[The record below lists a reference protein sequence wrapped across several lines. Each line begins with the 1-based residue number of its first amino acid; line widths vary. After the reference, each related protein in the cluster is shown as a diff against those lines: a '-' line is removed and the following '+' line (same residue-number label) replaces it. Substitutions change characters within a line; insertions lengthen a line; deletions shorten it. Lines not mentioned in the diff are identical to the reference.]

1 MLGKGNQPIRPP
13 PKELGAGAARGAGP
27 PNPPSFYYTIR
38 SCVLSSVFTKKFF
51 FIFFIYISPF
61 IISYFGSVCQVFF
74 KNFFKKI
81 FHFSIDFWFRKWYN
95 YYRKWKEKGENGIGV
110 RRMLNPPK
118 SPLIILYHKELG
130 FVKSFWENF
139 SKKYFKKLLT
149 FG

>member
-1 MLGKGNQPIRPP
+1 MFLLKN
-13 PKELGAGAARGAGP
+13 
-27 PNPPSFYYTIR
+27 
-38 SCVLSSVFTKKFF
+38 FF

-110 RRMLNPPK
+110 RRVLNPPK

-149 FG
+149 FGWKFDIIYIEKMKKENNLKSFLPKNKKISWQSVLNMI